1 MTRKLTCLI
10 VDDEPPAVEVL
21 ADYVRSIA
29 ALELAGTCTN
39 AIEALDRLRRQPIDL
54 LFLDIQMPQIR
65 GTDFVR
71 TLSQR
76 PRIIFTTAYREYAV
90 EGFELHAVDYLV
102 KPISFERFLTAVNRV
117 LEAAPE
123 EVAGAEAAGGARPAA
138 GVGAGDRCIHVRID
152 RKTQKIPWAEIVYIE
167 SLKDYSQ
174 IVTAGRKWVTKQ
186 PLSSIEGLLPGDAFI
201 RVHRSFIVATDK
213 ISSYTHEIVE
223 VGGQELPIG
232 RNYRTEVEK
241 LLRR

>member
-1 MTRKLTCLI
+1 MTRKFTCLI
-10 VDDEPPAVEVL
+10 VDDEPPAVAVL
-21 ADYVRSIA
+21 EDYVQSIA

-71 TLSQR
+71 TLTQR

-90 EGFELHAVDYLV
+90 EGFELNAADYLV

-123 EVAGAEAAGGARPAA
+123 AMMPVEVRPAGG
-138 GVGAGDRCIHVRID
+138 VDRCIHVRID
-152 RKTQKIPWAEIVYIE
+152 RKTQKIPLAEIVYIE
-167 SLKDYSQ
+167 SLKDYSR

-186 PLSSIEGLLPGDAFI
+186 PLSSFEGILPGDAFM
-201 RVHRSFIVATDK
+201 RVHRSFIVAMDK
-213 ISSYTHEIVE
+213 ISSYTHEIIE

-232 RNYRTEVEK
+232 RNYRAEVEK
-241 LLRR
+241 LLRT